1 MSQRSKPVATRNPDW
16 KPRPAI
22 AIRNPRMQRHRMT
35 GTIDGIVPAAIG
47 GITILPPTL
56 INRSGSEIKK
66 GEPGGS
72 PFLLICCV
80 VSEAR

>member
-1 MSQRSKPVATRNPDW
+1 
-16 KPRPAI
+16 
-22 AIRNPRMQRHRMT
+22 MQRHRMT
-35 GTIDGIVPAAIG
+35 GTIDGIVAAIG
-47 GITILPPTL
+47 GITILPPALT
-56 INRSGSEIKK
+56 NKSGSEIKK